1 MARDQRAS
9 DIPRGTD
16 VTTKELA
23 YILGFTDCRTVCV
36 ENPYVLGK
44 LSEIISELPK
54 LEHIILVDDQN
65 QALDKYELGNVTL
78 HRFRSIVKA
87 GKKWREENPEVIET
101 NILNIKPEE
110 TATIIFTS
118 GTTGTPK
125 GVELTHQNFLCQ
137 LQPMQDRL
145 PLLFSEITVNEPL
158 PPISRSTSEC
168 IAPEY

>member
-1 MARDQRAS
+1 MSTSCS

-16 VTTKELA
+16 VTTKELS
-23 YILGFTDCRTVCV
+23 YILGFTNCRTVCV

-110 TATIIFTS
+110 TATIGINK
-118 GTTGTPK
+118 P
-125 GVELTHQNFLCQ
+125 
-137 LQPMQDRL
+137 
-145 PLLFSEITVNEPL
+145 EITDSLTFMENIIPRYRTIKNTV
-158 PPISRSTSEC
+158 RTTSTT
-168 IAPEY
+168 